1 MDYLAWV
8 DDDLDA
14 VPEGPWEDGFVLR
27 PGLLLLRSEESRS
40 AVYHAVKWS
49 IPDGQPAARELVEGG
64 QLLGHDRHRVG
75 REDDQVGEQPHPL
88 GQHGRG

>member
-27 PGLLLLRSEESRS
+27 PGLLLLRSEETRS

-49 IPDGQPAARELVEGG
+49 IPDGRAVLVA
-64 QLLGHDRHRVG
+64 
-75 REDDQVGEQPHPL
+75 PL
-88 GQHGRG
+88 ADEPKAKGMAPGLQAWLRRRP